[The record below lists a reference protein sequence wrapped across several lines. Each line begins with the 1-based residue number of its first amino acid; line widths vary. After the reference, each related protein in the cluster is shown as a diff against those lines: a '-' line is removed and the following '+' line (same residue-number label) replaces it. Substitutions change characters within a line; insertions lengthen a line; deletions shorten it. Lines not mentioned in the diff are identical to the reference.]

1 MLEQYLRKLPF
12 YEKTW
17 FQFVLFVLR
26 RFEAD
31 RCREQAGSLTY
42 TTLFAVV
49 PMLTVFLVIISSIK
63 ALEPAR
69 QQLQQLIYS
78 NFLPKTTI
86 AFDKALN
93 AFTDKS
99 SNLTI
104 IGILFLFVT
113 TVMML
118 TSIEKVFNR
127 IWRVRETRGG
137 IIGFMRYWTII
148 SLGPILLGSAFVISS
163 TMASLN
169 VLSNNFAGYELN
181 GAFVLW
187 LISFCLTVLGFFI
200 LNWTIPNRSVPIK
213 SALIAGLFSAVVFE
227 LLKNLFGFIMSNFT
241 SYEVI
246 YGAFAAIP
254 IFLLWIFLSWNIVL
268 IGVEISYAL
277 TAFTAHKEQKRHP
290 VIMLLDL
297 MELFYKKQQHGLS
310 VSDDEALD
318 VLGRDEIGRWPSYVL
333 MLEQQNLVKR
343 TDDNQYVLVRNL
355 SQVDFWSFYSQLPYP
370 LPKRRDL
377 SKVHHDDL
385 WIKKIGPA
393 LVESDDYLAAKLAI
407 PLSTIFDDKS

>member
-187 LISFCLTVLGFFI
+187 LISFCLTVVGFFI

-241 SYEVI
+241 SYEVV

-290 VIMLLDL
+290 VIMLFDL

-377 SKVHHDDL
+377 SNVHHDDL

>member
-78 NFLPKTTI
+78 NFIPKPTI

-93 AFTDKS
+93 AFTDIS